1 MKEQISYYSRKDI
14 QKAML
19 FNLKNRE
26 AIAKYQENFGQRPD
40 IIQYEND
47 ILELVKKGATSFHI
61 SEEHWSNPLLL
72 KPGMSKI
79 RLDQIRIGWDL
90 LIDIDSENLD
100 YSKITSFLIIE
111 ALKFHNIENIGVKY
125 SGNRGFHIFI
135 PFKAFPTKI
144 NNRET
149 KFLFPEGPKAIASYL
164 KSMIEP
170 HLKEKLNTQDPFK
183 LTEIDTI
190 LISNRHLFRA
200 PFSFNEKSGLVSIPI
215 EKTNIL
221 NFKKEQALPENVKTN
236 IKFLDIEAKDQEAS
250 QLIMQAFDF
259 ELKQKKE
266 TKVIK
271 EYQAIETAI
280 PVDYFPPCI
289 KNAFQGMKDDG
300 RKRTVFIL
308 INFLRQLGWSFN
320 NIEALLLDLNKKNEK
335 PLPEAYVKA
344 QINWSK
350 NQELRLPPNCD
361 NPNYYIHP
369 DIGICQPD
377 HLCKKIKNPVN
388 YAKLKQSLFAPKTKK
403 KAARNLYKSK

>member
-221 NFKKEQALPENVKTN
+221 NFKKEQALPENVKAN

-250 QLIMQAFDF
+250 QLSQRQA
-259 ELKQKKE
+259 
-266 TKVIK
+266 
-271 EYQAIETAI
+271 A
-280 PVDYFPPCI
+280 
-289 KNAFQGMKDDG
+289 
-300 RKRTVFIL
+300 
-308 INFLRQLGWSFN
+308 
-320 NIEALLLDLNKKNEK
+320 
-335 PLPEAYVKA
+335 
-344 QINWSK
+344 
-350 NQELRLPPNCD
+350 
-361 NPNYYIHP
+361 
-369 DIGICQPD
+369 
-377 HLCKKIKNPVN
+377 
-388 YAKLKQSLFAPKTKK
+388 
-403 KAARNLYKSK
+403 